1 MRATIEHT
9 DTFGYELNYC
19 WVNRASIE
27 CDGLSHLQ
35 IVRRLKKAIG
45 IDGLK
50 ARKTIECGDYIQYKL
65 DGLFQ
70 AFIITFE
77 H

>member
-1 MRATIEHT
+1 MKATIEHT
-9 DTFGYELNYC
+9 DLFGGELNYC

-27 CDGLSHLQ
+27 CDGLTPLK

-50 ARKTIECGDYIQYKL
+50 ARRTYDSGDYIQYKL
-65 DGLFQ
+65 DGLHQ
-70 AFIITFE
+70 AFVIYIE
-77 H
+77 Y